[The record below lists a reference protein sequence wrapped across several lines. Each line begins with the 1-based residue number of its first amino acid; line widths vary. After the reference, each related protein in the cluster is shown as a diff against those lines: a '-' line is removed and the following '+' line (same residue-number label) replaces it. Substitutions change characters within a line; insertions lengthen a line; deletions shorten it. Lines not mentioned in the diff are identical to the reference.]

1 MTAFDWGKWRRCSN
15 SQSGIQAYLGWR
27 RRGRRPRWLGPSTP
41 AASPAYQAHTVS
53 QKNDIFIDWKFYL
66 WNLKHLFFSCFLVST
81 IFHTAV
87 LPWNAEVWRCSMLKE
102 AWKFGARER
111 IAKVHI
117 HCSRYKLLCICCK
130 HSIHIRCFG
139 VLLFII
145 DNFPRDD
152 NQPSCRFISSLFN
165 SCQEFRCTSWKETKK
180 AVSNAARQ
188 ALVVSVESFQTC
200 MVQWIIWI
208 PKTLQIYV

>member
-27 RRGRRPRWLGPSTP
+27 RRGRRRRWLGPSTP

-53 QKNDIFIDWKFYL
+53 QQKGIKSWYIHRLEFL
-66 WNLKHLFFSCFLVST
+66 SLKLETLVLLLFFVST

-87 LPWNAEVWRCSMLKE
+87 LQWNAEVCRCSMLKE
-102 AWKFGARER
+102 AWKFGTRER
-111 IAKVHI
+111 ISKVHI
-117 HCSRYKLLCICCK
+117 HCSRYKILCICCK

-145 DNFPRDD
+145 DNFPRE
-152 NQPSCRFISSLFN
+152 NLLSQVAGSFHHSSIPARNSDADHEKKPKRRYLMSPGRHLLSEWNPFKRLWFN
-165 SCQEFRCTSWKETKK
+165 G
-180 AVSNAARQ
+180 
-188 ALVVSVESFQTC
+188 
-200 MVQWIIWI
+200 
-208 PKTLQIYV
+208 

>member
-111 IAKVHI
+111 IAKVTFTAAGTNYYVYVVNI
-117 HCSRYKLLCICCK
+117 VYTY
-130 HSIHIRCFG
+130 G
-139 VLLFII
+139 VLGYFY
-145 DNFPRDD
+145 
-152 NQPSCRFISSLFN
+152 SSLTTFQGMITSQVAGSFHHSSIPARNSDAHHEKKPKRLYLMPPGRHLLSQWNPFKRVWFN
-165 SCQEFRCTSWKETKK
+165 G
-180 AVSNAARQ
+180 
-188 ALVVSVESFQTC
+188 
-200 MVQWIIWI
+200 
-208 PKTLQIYV
+208 